1 MRRLLRLLVP
11 CLFVACAG
19 PSPLDG
25 GLPSPEDA
33 GAEDAGV
40 EAPTA
45 AGYCEASADFFCA
58 YYLRC
63 GRIVAADQAECRA
76 VFLESCNE
84 RYESRYVDLEDAGL
98 LRLSTPG
105 LDACRAHL
113 ETVPCAQQLTD
124 LMGPCGAVWVGTQPA
139 GAACGLDVQS
149 FTCAPG
155 TNCVLGLNFCG
166 TCKPASA
173 SGGPCGDGGT
183 CVAEAACVSGTC
195 VTRRQVGEACATSQP
210 CVVGASCQSG
220 FCVGPLIVKENEFCD
235 ATHRCPY
242 RSTCLSGRC
251 VRSALLGESCV
262 DRSCASGRCV
272 TEGATKVCRPFLEAG
287 APCASPSECRSA
299 SCVMNVC
306 RALPDAC
313 FP

>member
-1 MRRLLRLLVP
+1 MRVSLVSVGLLL
-11 CLFVACAG
+11 ACSAPAPVDGGVLPDGDAGQPDAG
-19 PSPLDG
+19 PR
-25 GLPSPEDA
+25 
-33 GAEDAGV
+33 
-40 EAPTA
+40 APTA
-45 AGYCEASADFFCA
+45 ADYCEASADFFCA

-63 GRIVAADQAECRA
+63 GRMVAADAAECRA

-98 LRLSTPG
+98 LQLSAVG

-124 LMGPCGAVWVGTQPA
+124 LMGPCAAMWVGTQPA

-155 TNCVLGLNFCG
+155 THCVLGLDFCG

-173 SGGPCGDGGT
+173 AGGPCGDGGT
-183 CVAEAACVSGTC
+183 CVATAACVSGAC
-195 VTRRQVGEACATSQP
+195 VTRRQVGEACSTSEP
-210 CVVGASCQSG
+210 CVVGASCSGG
-220 FCVGPLIVKENEFCD
+220 FCVGPLIVQENEFCD
-235 ATHRCPY
+235 ATRRCPY
-242 RSTCLSGRC
+242 RSTCLGGRC

-272 TEGATKVCRPFLEAG
+272 TEGAAKVCRPFLEAG
-287 APCASPSECRSA
+287 ATCTSPSECRSA
-299 SCVMNVC
+299 SCVMGTC
-306 RALPDAC
+306 RPLPDAC

>member
-1 MRRLLRLLVP
+1 MRAVTLVSVS
-11 CLFVACAG
+11 LVVACSA
-19 PSPLDG
+19 PAPVDG
-25 GLPSPEDA
+25 GVLPEV
-33 GAEDAGV
+33 DAGV
-40 EAPTA
+40 QDAGREAPTA
-45 AGYCEASADFFCA
+45 ADYCEASADFFCA

-63 GRIVAADQAECRA
+63 GRMVAADAAECRA

-98 LRLSTPG
+98 LQLSEPG
-105 LDACRAHL
+105 LEACRAHL

-124 LMGPCGAVWVGTQPA
+124 LMGPCAAMWVGTQPA

-155 TNCVLGLNFCG
+155 TNCVLGLDFCG

-173 SGGPCGDGGT
+173 AGGPCGDGGT
-183 CVAEAACVSGTC
+183 CVATAACVSGTC
-195 VTRRQVGEACATSQP
+195 VTRRQVGEACSASEP
-210 CVVGASCQSG
+210 CVVGASCSGG

-235 ATHRCPY
+235 ATRRCPY
-242 RSTCLSGRC
+242 RSTCLGGRC

-272 TEGATKVCRPFLEAG
+272 TEGAAKVCRSFLEAG
-287 APCASPSECRSA
+287 ATCTSPSECRSA
-299 SCVMNVC
+299 SCVMGVC
-306 RALPDAC
+306 RPLPDAC